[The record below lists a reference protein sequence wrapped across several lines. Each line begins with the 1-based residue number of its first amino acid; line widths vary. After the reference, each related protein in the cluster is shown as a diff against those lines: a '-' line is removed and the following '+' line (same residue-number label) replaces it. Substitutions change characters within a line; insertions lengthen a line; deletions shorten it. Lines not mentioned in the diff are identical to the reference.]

1 VTEVDF
7 QMLRRSFATVAQ
19 FVGLDVKAI
28 QSQLGHS
35 RPDMTAT
42 VYMQPIDALTASQL
56 KRLEDMLRGRE
67 PIPVDVAAKIGTAV
81 IQ

>member
-1 VTEVDF
+1 MPDVDF

-19 FVGLDVKAI
+19 YVGLNVKAI
-28 QSQLGHS
+28 QSPRGDV

-42 VYMQPIDALTASQL
+42 GFIQSIDELTAGQL
-56 KRLEDMLRGRE
+56 KRLEDILRGRE
-67 PIPVDVAAKIGTAV
+67 PIPVDVAAPAV